1 MVTFLL
7 WLGCINI
14 VYYKSSE
21 FGETLIGQYRAKLR
35 SDIMRGKPLKLIKD
49 NNGCITPSTHK
60 LNKDGYFRYRK
71 RVNKGRGKLV
81 MFHRLVWESVYGA
94 IPDGYEIDHICKNR
108 ACCNIKHLQMLEG
121 SHHASISNIDRYKQ
135 KHNEAKEYWLLTNC
149 NGTELGIKFNVSFST
164 GCRWVREWKV

>member
-21 FGETLIGQYRAKLR
+21 FGETLTGQYRAELR

-81 MFHRLVWESVYGA
+81 MFHRLVWESIYGD
-94 IPDGYEIDHICKNR
+94 IPNGYEIDHICKNR

-121 SHHASISNIDRYKQ
+121 SHHASISNIDRYKHR
-135 KHNEAKEYWLLTNC
+135 HNEARKYWLLTNC

-164 GCRWVREWKV
+164 GCRWIREWKV